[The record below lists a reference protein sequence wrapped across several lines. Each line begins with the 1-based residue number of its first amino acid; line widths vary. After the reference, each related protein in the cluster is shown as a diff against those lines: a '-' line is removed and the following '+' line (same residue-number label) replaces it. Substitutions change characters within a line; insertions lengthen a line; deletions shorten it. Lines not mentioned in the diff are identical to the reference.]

1 MKVLRLISAKDG
13 LKEKGCFSFFFFL
26 FPFYLLDLIQETD
39 SGIYESA
46 ASVVSHL
53 RVYQKKRNV
62 AHYASIVL
70 SL

>member
-39 SGIYESA
+39 SGIYENATSGFTPMA
-46 ASVVSHL
+46 VTKE
-53 RVYQKKRNV
+53 KKT
-62 AHYASIVL
+62 
-70 SL
+70 